1 MKMERTRISSG
12 VNLYTLNINKF
23 KTFTVSMYIHRKLDE
38 NEASLNALLPFVM
51 KRGSVKY
58 PDTAI
63 VSETL
68 ESLYGGFFDCF
79 IRKKGESQII
89 AFNFEFVAPQYIRND
104 SNYVN
109 EVFDFVNDMLFNPL
123 VKGDGFAPEYVER
136 EKQNLKDYIEGIIND
151 KKEYANKRCIEELC
165 KGEAY
170 AVYEYG
176 SLDKLDKINAK
187 NLYEHY
193 LEIMKTS
200 VIDVFVIGDV
210 DTEPMKKAIEASVKR
225 DNVEEMYHLATIK
238 APSDEVN
245 VITDKMEVN
254 QGKLAMGFT
263 TETGFADEDS
273 YALTMFN
280 SVYGS
285 GAHSKLFNNVRE
297 KLSLCYYAYS
307 RLDKHKGIMLV
318 NSGVEFENF
327 EKAYNEILAQLE
339 CVKNG
344 EISDIE
350 VTAAKKYLVN
360 MLRSLNDS
368 AFSIEDFYLSG
379 VITGKITTVEEYI
392 ENIEKVTKE
401 EIIKVAKKVKLNTV
415 YYLTGKGE

>member
-1 MKMERTRISSG
+1 MEKTKISSG

-23 KTFTVSMYIHRKLDE
+23 KTFTVSMYIHRKLNE
-38 NEASLNALLPFVM
+38 SEASLNALLPFVM
-51 KRGSVKY
+51 KRGSKKY
-58 PDTAI
+58 PDTVA

-79 IRKKGESQII
+79 IRKKGENQII
-89 AFNFEFVAPQYIRND
+89 AFNFEFVAPQYIPND
-104 SNYVN
+104 SDYVN
-109 EVFDFVNDMLFNPL
+109 GVFGFINDMLFNPL
-123 VKGDGFAPEYVER
+123 TNGNSFNEEYVER

-165 KGEAY
+165 EGEAY

-176 SLDKLDKINAK
+176 SVENLDKINAK

-193 LEIMKTS
+193 VEIMKTS
-200 VIDVFVIGDV
+200 VIDVFVIGDI
-210 DTEPMKKAIEASVKR
+210 DSSPLKNALADSIKR
-225 DNVEEMYHLATIK
+225 DDVKEGYHIAKIK
-238 APSDEVN
+238 APCDKVK
-245 VITDKMEVN
+245 VVTDKMEVN

-263 TETGFADEDS
+263 TETAFDDEDS

-339 CVKNG
+339 CVKKG
-344 EISDIE
+344 EISDMEI
-350 VTAAKKYLVN
+350 TAAKKYLVN

-379 VITGKITTVEEYI
+379 VITGNITTIEEYI

-401 EIIKVAKKVKLNTV
+401 QIVEVAKKVKLNTV